1 MKFHFPLL
9 LSIAWA
15 SLGVASCAREVS
27 APSEA
32 KGVPAAADEAP
43 GDPPMRETEIGTPP
57 EPVELLELGA
67 TMTGREQV
75 PALYGSGSTGTAT
88 FSLDALRSTLEYTV
102 THTVAAPTGA
112 HLHLGI
118 AGERGEVLLPL
129 TMAPGVL
136 SGTLRL
142 TPEQARHIAQG
153 RVYVD
158 IHSADHPDGEIRGQV
173 VLPGEIVYV
182 ARLTADQVSDPTASS
197 GEGIGAFLVDGTT
210 NRMRFQLDARGMVGA
225 PTGVFIGMGPAGV
238 EGPMVVDL
246 TDPKTP
252 AALSLSGARTIES
265 SEPLDL
271 GRWYVAFQSRSL
283 PTGELRGQI
292 LRPGQELYLAR
303 MIGQESVPPVSSQAS
318 GSVAVIVD
326 SDRSRIIYDVALS
339 NMTATEAF
347 LGEGPVGVR
356 GAVSVPFQVI
366 GSSFRSMRMLTQ
378 DSTLLSSLS
387 AGNVYA
393 SAASESF
400 PEGEIR
406 GQMRRV
412 GLPR

>member
-1 MKFHFPLL
+1 MKLHLPLL

-15 SLGVASCAREVS
+15 SLGIAACAREVS
-27 APSEA
+27 PPFELN
-32 KGVPAAADEAP
+32 GVPAASDEAP
-43 GDPPMRETEIGTPP
+43 GDPTMLEPEIGTPP
-57 EPVELLELGA
+57 EPIELLRLGA
-67 TMTGREQV
+67 TMTAREQV
-75 PALYGSGSTGTAT
+75 PAVHGSGETGTAT

-118 AGERGEVLLPL
+118 AGENGEVLLPL
-129 TMAPGVL
+129 AVAPGVL

-142 TPEQARHIAQG
+142 TPEQASHIAQG

-158 IHSADHPDGEIRGQV
+158 IHSADHPDGVIRGQV

-182 ARLTADQVSDPTASS
+182 ARLTADQVSDSTASS
-197 GEGIGAFLVDGTT
+197 GEGLGAFLVDGTT
-210 NRMRFQLDARGMVGA
+210 NRMRFELRARGMVGA
-225 PTGVFIGMGPAGV
+225 PTRALVGMGPAGV
-238 EGPMVVDL
+238 EGPVVLDL

-252 AALSLSGARTIES
+252 AAVRLAGARTIDS

-271 GRWYVAFQSRSL
+271 GRWYVALHSRSF
-283 PTGELRGQI
+283 PMGELRGQI

-303 MIGQESVPPVSSQAS
+303 MSGQESVPPVSTQAR

-339 NMTATEAF
+339 NMTATEAH
-347 LGEGPVGVR
+347 LGEGSVGVR
-356 GAVSVPFQVI
+356 GAVTLPFQVI

-378 DSTLLSSLS
+378 DSTLLTSLS
-387 AGNVYA
+387 AGNIFA

>member
-1 MKFHFPLL
+1 MKLHLPLL

-15 SLGVASCAREVS
+15 SLGLAACAQEVS
-27 APSEA
+27 APVEID
-32 KGVPAAADEAP
+32 GVPASGAETP
-43 GDPPMRETEIGTPP
+43 VEPMGRETEAGAPA
-57 EPVELLELGA
+57 EPTELVQLGA

-75 PALYGSGSTGTAT
+75 PPVYGSEATGTAT
-88 FSLDALRSTLEYTV
+88 FSLDALGSTLQYEV

-118 AGERGEVLLPL
+118 AGEGGEVMLPL
-129 TMAPGVL
+129 AVSPGVL

-142 TPEQARHIAQG
+142 TSEQARHVVEG

-182 ARLTADQVSDPTASS
+182 ARLTADQVSQPTTSRA
-197 GEGIGAFLVDGTT
+197 EGIGAFLVDGTT
-210 NRMRFQLDARGMVGA
+210 RRMRFELRARGMAGA
-225 PTGVFIGMGPAGV
+225 PTRALVGMGAAGV
-238 EGPMVVDL
+238 DGPEVVDL

-252 AALSLSGARTIES
+252 AAVSLSGARTIES
-265 SEPLDL
+265 SEALDL
-271 GRWYVAFQSRSL
+271 GRWYVSLHSRSF
-283 PTGELRGQI
+283 PSGELRGQI

-303 MIGQESVPPVSSQAS
+303 MSGQESVPPVSSQAS

-326 SDRSRIIYDVALS
+326 SNRSRIVYDVALS
-339 NMTATEAF
+339 NMTATEAH
-347 LGEGPVGVR
+347 LGEGPAGAQGV
-356 GAVSVPFQVI
+356 VLTPFQVL
-366 GSSFRSMRMLTQ
+366 GTSFRSMRMLTQ

-393 SAASESF
+393 SVASASF

-406 GQMRRV
+406 GQLRRV

>member
-1 MKFHFPLL
+1 MKFHLPLL

-15 SLGVASCAREVS
+15 SLGLSACALEVS
-27 APSEA
+27 PPFESS
-32 KGVPAAADEAP
+32 GVPTPNDDAP
-43 GDPPMRETEIGTPP
+43 GDPTVRETEIDTPP
-57 EPVELLELGA
+57 ERIELVQLGA
-67 TMTGREQV
+67 TMTAREQV
-75 PALYGSGSTGTAT
+75 PALYGSASTGTAT
-88 FSLDALRSTLEYTV
+88 FSLDALGSTLEYTV
-102 THTVAAPTGA
+102 THTVAAPTAA

-118 AGERGEVLLPL
+118 AGESGEVLLPL
-129 TMAPGVL
+129 AVAPGVL

-142 TPEQARHIAQG
+142 TPEQASHIAQG

-158 IHSADHPDGEIRGQV
+158 IHSAEHPDGEIRGQV

-182 ARLTADQVSDPTASS
+182 ARLTADQVSESTASS
-197 GEGIGAFLVDGTT
+197 AAGIGAFLVDGTT
-210 NRMRFQLDARGMVGA
+210 NRMRFELRAGGMAGA
-225 PTGVFIGMGPAGV
+225 PTRALVGMGPAGV
-238 EGPMVVDL
+238 EGPMVLDL

-252 AALSLSGARTIES
+252 AAVSLAGARTIDS

-271 GRWYVAFQSRSL
+271 GRWYVSIHSRSF
-283 PTGELRGQI
+283 PMGELRGQI

-303 MIGQESVPPVSSQAS
+303 MRAQESVPPVSSQAS
-318 GSVAVIVD
+318 GSVALIVD

-347 LGEGPVGVR
+347 LGEAPVGVR
-356 GAVSVPFQVI
+356 GAASVPFQVL

-387 AGNVYA
+387 AGNVFA
-393 SAASESF
+393 SAASQSF

>member
-1 MKFHFPLL
+1 MKLHLPLL

-15 SLGVASCAREVS
+15 SLGVAACAREVS
-27 APSEA
+27 PPSEID
-32 KGVPAAADEAP
+32 GTPSADAP
-43 GDPPMRETEIGTPP
+43 QGDPAMRETEIGTPP
-57 EPVELLELGA
+57 EPVELLLLGA

-75 PALYGSGSTGTAT
+75 PAIYGRGATGTAT
-88 FSLDALRSTLEYTV
+88 FALDVLGSTLDYTV

-118 AGERGEVLLPL
+118 AGESGEVLLPL
-129 TMAPGVL
+129 PMTPGVL
-136 SGTLRL
+136 SGTLQL
-142 TPEQARHIAQG
+142 TPEQARHIAEG

-182 ARLTADQVSDPTASS
+182 ARLTADQVSGSTASS

-210 NRMRFQLDARGMVGA
+210 NRMRFQLRSRGMVGA
-225 PTGVFIGMGPAGV
+225 PTRAVVGMGPAGV
-238 EGPMVVDL
+238 EGPVVLDL

-252 AALSLSGARTIES
+252 AAMSLSGARSIES

-271 GRWYVAFQSRSL
+271 GRWYVALHSRSF
-283 PTGELRGQI
+283 PMGELRGQI

-303 MIGQESVPPVSSQAS
+303 MRAQESVPPVSSQAS

-339 NMTATEAF
+339 NMTATQAY

-356 GAVSVPFQVI
+356 GAVSVPFEVF
-366 GSSFRSMRMLTQ
+366 GSSFRAMRMLTQ
-378 DSTLLSSLS
+378 DSTLLSSLA
-387 AGNVYA
+387 AGNVFA
-393 SAASESF
+393 SAASASF
-400 PEGEIR
+400 PDGEIR
-406 GQMRRV
+406 GQLRRV